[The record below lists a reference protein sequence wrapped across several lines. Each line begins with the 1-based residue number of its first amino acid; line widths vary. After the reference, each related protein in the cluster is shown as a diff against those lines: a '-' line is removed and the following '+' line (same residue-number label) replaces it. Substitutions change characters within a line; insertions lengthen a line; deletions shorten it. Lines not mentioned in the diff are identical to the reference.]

1 MHRYHLSRNGKVL
14 GIYPEDKMKEYFAEG
29 RVGPSDLVWREGM
42 EAWLPAWQVFGG
54 SQEVAPPP
62 PLPPQEPVAVA
73 PAAAAAEPAA
83 PALPLP
89 PRLHWAL
96 VVLLA
101 LISFGL
107 FFIVWMFVQA
117 RWVRRID
124 PKSNAITLLIVYL
137 VLVVAGRS
145 MGDGNPDD
153 SMSALSG
160 SLLVLAGSIASLFA
174 FFSMRRSLLDY
185 YNHREPI
192 GLRLSAVMTFFFNVL
207 YFQHHMTRIARWKTT
222 GVLSPQ

>member
-1 MHRYHLSRNGKVL
+1 M
-14 GIYPEDKMKEYFAEG
+14 
-29 RVGPSDLVWREGM
+29 
-42 EAWLPAWQVFGG
+42 
-54 SQEVAPPP
+54 
-62 PLPPQEPVAVA
+62 
-73 PAAAAAEPAA
+73 
-83 PALPLP
+83 PLP